1 MAAESDISGAGLGEE
16 DNAALVA
23 AAHELRRKLVP
34 PHQSLFRVVC
44 ILVYEDFSGRLHRI
58 TGTNA
63 EASTIGASICAER
76 AAMCKLR
83 EESDCKRVTK
93 VVVVTDHQHPLAPG
107 VLCREFLSAHL
118 CPSTPVIM
126 SGSGEAIIPGGLL
139 YEEPNLKPSPDPAKN
154 GGRVAAGSGA
164 ALAAG
169 ESAVATCGCETA
181 PAGDGKHAG
190 AARPATATA
199 TATATAATSPSS
211 SCDARIIGAASVD
224 KGKGGGREQLHVGRN
239 EGAAP
244 VPMDVAT
251 VGELYPWRNMY
262 GVTERG
268 GQLKLGFLV
277 QQGAEEL
284 SDPSLA
290 ERVGLESGVAEA
302 YDAAWR
308 ATAEDDKDDIHPI
321 RYAAVALF
329 SDGEAEITH
338 QLKAFE
344 YGATLDPV
352 TLLAPAMMR
361 RAKDG
366 IRTSW
371 VLLVDQF
378 GNLHAPFA
386 QARTFLSEHGF
397 GETKV
402 AIHEPGGGVVVI
414 KAKEL
419 VPGVTTA
426 R

>member
-1 MAAESDISGAGLGEE
+1 MLW
-16 DNAALVA
+16 
-23 AAHELRRKLVP
+23 P
-34 PHQSLFRVVC
+34 
-44 ILVYEDFSGRLHRI
+44 

-63 EASTIGASICAER
+63 EASTIGSSICAER

-83 EESDCKRVTK
+83 EESNCKRVTK
-93 VVVVTDHQHPLAPG
+93 VVVVTDHEHPLAPG
-107 VLCREFLSAHL
+107 VLCREFLSTHL
-118 CPSTPVIM
+118 CPTTPVIM

-139 YEEPNLKPSPDPAKN
+139 YEEPNLKPSPDSAKN
-154 GGRVAAGSGA
+154 RGGTTGSGV
-164 ALAAG
+164 LVAG
-169 ESAVATCGCETA
+169 EAAVDTCGCETA
-181 PAGDGKHAG
+181 PPAGDGKHAG
-190 AARPATATA
+190 AATR
-199 TATATAATSPSS
+199 AAASPSPSS
-211 SCDARIIGAASVD
+211 SCDTRVLAASAEKD
-224 KGKGGGREQLHVGRN
+224 EGKGRAQSGGN
-239 EGAAP
+239 EGAKAAP
-244 VPMDVAT
+244 VPMDVST
-251 VGELYPWRNMY
+251 VGELYPWKNMY

-277 QQGAEEL
+277 QQKAEEL
-284 SDPSLA
+284 SDPNLA
-290 ERVGLESGVAEA
+290 ERVGLESGVVEA

-308 ATAEDDKDDIHPI
+308 ATAGDDKDDVHPI

-402 AIHEPGGGVVVI
+402 AIHEAGGGVVVI

>member
-1 MAAESDISGAGLGEE
+1 
-16 DNAALVA
+16 
-23 AAHELRRKLVP
+23 
-34 PHQSLFRVVC
+34 
-44 ILVYEDFSGRLHRI
+44 
-58 TGTNA
+58 
-63 EASTIGASICAER
+63 
-76 AAMCKLR
+76 MCKLR
-83 EESDCKRVTK
+83 EESNCKRVTK

-126 SGSGEAIIPGGLL
+126 SGSGEAIVPGGLL
-139 YEEPNLKPSPDPAKN
+139 YEEPNLKPSPDSAKN
-154 GGRVAAGSGA
+154 GGGATASGT
-164 ALAAG
+164 LVAG
-169 ESAVATCGCETA
+169 EAAVDTCGCEA
-181 PAGDGKHAG
+181 APPAGDGRHAG
-190 AARPATATA
+190 AATPPAASP
-199 TATATAATSPSS
+199 SPSS
-211 SCDARIIGAASVD
+211 SCDTRILAASA
-224 KGKGGGREQLHVGRN
+224 GKGEGEGRVQSGGN

-244 VPMDVAT
+244 APVDVST
-251 VGELYPWRNMY
+251 VGQLYPWKNMY

-268 GQLKLGFLV
+268 GQLKLGFLA
-277 QQGAEEL
+277 QQKAEEL
-284 SDPSLA
+284 SDPNLA
-290 ERVGLESGVAEA
+290 ELVGLESGVVEA

-308 ATAEDDKDDIHPI
+308 ATAGDDKDDIHPI

-402 AIHEPGGGVVVI
+402 AIHEACGGVVVI